1 MLLLTKNNIKVLG
14 GDVSELYGGDML
26 KELES
31 RFKES
36 IGLTENTIPASQ
48 PPSHS
53 NALPVSVTNTIPD
66 DEFFDDDFDY
76 AELERMETTTTAVDD
91 IPSDDDFVEDTTGHL
106 LKSIPSDSDSDIYE
120 DAVQEPSLTNS
131 RSSGISL
138 SKKVARPAPSSTDP
152 PRKRISLTNQSTLGS
167 SSTTL
172 HEDEDMV
179 DLTGDD
185 DHPSTQ
191 AELEEISWVDDSVWA
206 DLNEA
211 SKENLNGDVF
221 VDDQGKTH
229 ITFSK
234 LQQTL
239 KAMENDN
246 YSTNLPDTV
255 IVRAKCVQFGKL
267 VTSNRLYSLVLYF
280 DDPDQATGQPVQI
293 VFSNDVIMPRAF
305 YSCANKSNI
314 GINKV
319 IEC

>member
-1 MLLLTKNNIKVLG
+1 M
-14 GDVSELYGGDML
+14 
-26 KELES
+26 
-31 RFKES
+31 
-36 IGLTENTIPASQ
+36 
-48 PPSHS
+48 
-53 NALPVSVTNTIPD
+53 
-66 DEFFDDDFDY
+66 
-76 AELERMETTTTAVDD
+76 
-91 IPSDDDFVEDTTGHL
+91 
-106 LKSIPSDSDSDIYE
+106 
-120 DAVQEPSLTNS
+120 
-131 RSSGISL
+131 
-138 SKKVARPAPSSTDP
+138 
-152 PRKRISLTNQSTLGS
+152 
-167 SSTTL
+167 
-172 HEDEDMV
+172 
-179 DLTGDD
+179 
-185 DHPSTQ
+185 
-191 AELEEISWVDDSVWA
+191 
-206 DLNEA
+206 
-211 SKENLNGDVF
+211 
-221 VDDQGKTH
+221 DDQGKTH

>member
-1 MLLLTKNNIKVLG
+1 
-14 GDVSELYGGDML
+14 ML

-36 IGLTENTIPASQ
+36 IGLTENTTPASQ
-48 PPSHS
+48 PPRNS

-76 AELERMETTTTAVDD
+76 AELERMETTTTAIDD
-91 IPSDDDFVEDTTGHL
+91 IPSDDDFVEDTTSHL
-106 LKSIPSDSDSDIYE
+106 LKSIPLDSDSDIYE
-120 DAVQEPSLTNS
+120 DAMDSVQEPSLTNS

-138 SKKVARPAPSSTDP
+138 SKKAARPAPSSDDQ
-152 PRKRISLTNQSTLGS
+152 PRKRINLINQSTLGS

-293 VFSNDVIMPRAF
+293 VFSNDVIIPRTF
-305 YSCANKSNI
+305 FFFFFWCANKSNI